1 MCVCVC
7 VIFCVISEQQGGK
20 MGSFHG
26 GGDQRRQAE
35 LGGKIGAG
43 RGMVVEVNLLINI

>member
-1 MCVCVC
+1 MG
-7 VIFCVISEQQGGK
+7 FHSGG
-20 MGSFHG
+20 GG

-43 RGMVVEVNLLINI
+43 RGMVVEVIFFRFFIMVLELTIFYEYF